1 MGNGG
6 PPPPQ
11 VHITQAP
18 GGSPHQGHG
27 NAGPHAD
34 GAPLHTPNP
43 FPAMT
48 PGAEA
53 FAGVEGVTVWEGAVE
68 TPDADGAV
76 LVKTDEGWTAVWRG
90 ELPVGE

>member
-1 MGNGG
+1 
-6 PPPPQ
+6 
-11 VHITQAP
+11 
-18 GGSPHQGHG
+18 
-27 NAGPHAD
+27 
-34 GAPLHTPNP
+34 
-43 FPAMT
+43 MT